1 MRQKIAYSR
10 WFSRTA
16 GLVDER
22 GLVDEMK
29 PGEFRPMSHKI
40 PWSHIHDKPRVSK
53 GGLLMRMPANSR
65 SARVLLLSVLCL
77 FVVVGF
83 APGQARQQVADKSAQ
98 SANPPAASAPS
109 SDVSKYV
116 GAETCKTC
124 HEEIY
129 NAWEKTP
136 HWKTTLNKEPSHQ
149 GCEGCHGPGAE
160 HVEGGGDTSKIF
172 NPAKHSAKE
181 VDAKCLTCHA
191 GAHPNF
197 DRSPHA
203 KANVSCTSCHSV
215 HQSKEEKLLKAAQPT
230 LCFQCHSDTKPAF
243 NMPFHHKVNEGLIKC
258 SDCHDVHGTFLAN
271 NVKSTADQNAICT
284 KCHTENRGPFV
295 YEHVPVKAEGCLGCH
310 TPHGSQNARLLN
322 MPAINP
328 LCNQCHSGVAANTV
342 HGMSAGSS
350 ETITCTN
357 CHTYIHGSNM
367 NAAFLR

>member
-1 MRQKIAYSR
+1 M
-10 WFSRTA
+10 
-16 GLVDER
+16 L
-22 GLVDEMK
+22 
-29 PGEFRPMSHKI
+29 
-40 PWSHIHDKPRVSK
+40 
-53 GGLLMRMPANSR
+53 MPANSR
-65 SARVLLLSVLCL
+65 AARVFLFPVLCL
-77 FVVVGF
+77 FVVAV
-83 APGQARQQVADKSAQ
+83 APAQARQQVAGTSPQ
-98 SANPPAASAPS
+98 SASSPAASAPS
-109 SDVSKYV
+109 SEDSKYV

-136 HWKTTLNKEPSHQ
+136 HWKTTLNKEGGPSHQ

-160 HVEGGGDTSKIF
+160 HVAGGGDVTKIF

-342 HGMSAGSS
+342 HGMNAGSS

-367 NAAFLR
+367 NAAFIR